1 LRPHPHLY
9 EINTWPWL
17 DALSR
22 RRGRSLT
29 LGGVPDAQWDA
40 LAALGIDLVYLMGI
54 WRRSPLGREI
64 ARSNALM
71 FPEYDRA
78 LPRWQMSDVVG
89 SAYSIAAYEP
99 DPRIGSWADVDAV
112 REKLHA
118 RGMQLVVDFIPNHTG
133 FDHRWMHD
141 HPARYVSAP
150 ADVAGRDPSAFRTV
164 ALPSGER
171 RFVACGRDPYFPPW
185 TDVAQLD
192 HFNDDTRAAII
203 GELRTI
209 AQHADGARCD
219 MAMLALTDVFGR
231 TWGSLVHAPAPAT
244 EFWSDARAAVPGFTL
259 IAEVYWDLESRLQQ
273 LGLDFTYDKR
283 LYDRL
288 VHEPARDVRAHLVAD
303 DAFQRRSARFIENHD
318 ELRSV
323 VAFGDRVRAAAVA
336 VSTLPG
342 LRFYHD
348 GQFEGRRARLPVQL
362 GVMPDEPVDAAL
374 LAFYRRLLAIVDSAP
389 FHDGEWRLLELSPA
403 GDDSHENLVAW
414 RWRGHPVDAPLRI
427 VVVNLGDGPAQGHV
441 VLGGDLP
448 TGGETLAFDD
458 LLDGQRYPWPRA
470 AIETGGGLYV
480 RLERGGAHVFAVDLT
495 PLRNDRRRFPLTRL
509 RD

>member
-1 LRPHPHLY
+1 LRAHPHLY

-22 RRGRSLT
+22 RHGRSLT
-29 LGGVPDAQWDA
+29 LGGVADAEWDA

-71 FPEYDRA
+71 LPEYDRA

-99 DPRIGSWADVDAV
+99 DPRIGSWDDIDAV

-118 RGMQLVVDFIPNHTG
+118 RGMQLVVDFISNHTG
-133 FDHRWMHD
+133 FDHPWMD
-141 HPARYVSAP
+141 NHPARYVSAP
-150 ADVAGRDPSAFRTV
+150 ADVAGRDPSAFRAV
-164 ALPSGER
+164 DDAR

-192 HFNDDTRAAII
+192 YFNGDTRAAMI

-244 EFWSDARAAVPGFTL
+244 EFWSDARAAVPGFVL

-273 LGLDFTYDKR
+273 LGFDFTYDKR

-288 VHEPARDVRAHLVAD
+288 VHDAPRDVRAHLVAD

-318 ELRSV
+318 EPRSV

-336 VSTLPG
+336 VSTLQG
-342 LRFYHD
+342 LRFYYD

-362 GVMPDEPVDAAL
+362 GVMPDEPVDDAL
-374 LAFYRRLLAIVDSAP
+374 LRFYRGLLAIVDSAP
-389 FHDGEWRLLELSPA
+389 FHDGEWRLLDISPA
-403 GDDSHENLVAW
+403 GDDSNENLVAW
-414 RWRGHPVDAPLRI
+414 RWNDDQAAAARLRL
-427 VVVNLGDGPAQGHV
+427 VVVNLGDGPSQGRV
-441 VLGGDLP
+441 ALAGDLP
-448 TGGETLAFDD
+448 AGGETLVFED
-458 LLDGQRYPWPRA
+458 LLDGHRYPWPRA
-470 AIETGGGLYV
+470 TLEADGGLYV
-480 RLERGGAHVFAVDLT
+480 RLERGRSHIFAVDG
-495 PLRNDRRRFPLTRL
+495 
-509 RD
+509 